1 MFLIPRGEMMKK
13 VALSLAGVLA
23 AAAFAPEASAL
34 PVFAR
39 QTGMACNACHFQHF
53 PLLNGFGR
61 SFKSSAF
68 TLMGAQGKV
77 EGEGLSIPAELNFAG
92 LTSLGYEKNN
102 ALTTPVGTGVR
113 TPANGSVFVPG
124 TNGEMSLFFGGRVS
138 DDAGFLSEFGMLGV
152 GGASALGSAKLPILY
167 EVAPGTRA
175 GLVFFTTAAQ
185 GASYGFE
192 TLNTGAN
199 AIHVQSNT
207 PGFAG
212 QYAGALSAQQY
223 IGTGGFATGASLVV
237 NNAMGF
243 INLTKWHQVGPN
255 DLAGT
260 GASLGSSY
268 ARIAGTFDLGG
279 ADVGVGIQHWGGRST
294 TALLVL
300 EDTKAT
306 AVDGQIQSA
315 VGEMPLGVYASYAF
329 AGTSAPQTGVANV
342 FNAGT
347 LTRSSLNINAELGVV
362 PEKAT
367 VGAGYRRANSGVA
380 KAGTVN
386 SNTRDDALFL
396 TATYKLAQ
404 NMLARLSYVHQY
416 GTYWNQPA
424 GLNALGGLAS
434 NAQALGNNSYTIN
447 LYTLF

>member
-1 MFLIPRGEMMKK
+1 MKK

-92 LTSLGYEKNN
+92 LTSLGYEKSN
-102 ALTTPVGTGVR
+102 AMTTPNGTGVR
-113 TPANGSVFVPG
+113 TVGQGSVFVPA

-138 DDAGFLSEFGMLGV
+138 EFAGFLAEMGAIGTPAGV
-152 GGASALGSAKLPILY
+152 TSAKLPILY
-167 EVAPGTRA
+167 EVTPGTRA
-175 GLVFFTTAAQ
+175 GLVFYTTAGQ
-185 GASYGFE
+185 GASYSFE

-212 QYAGALSAQQY
+212 QYAGAISAQQY
-223 IGTGGFATGASLVV
+223 IGTGSFATGASLVV

-243 INLTKWHQVGPN
+243 INVGKFHQVGPL

-260 GASLGSSY
+260 GAALGSTY

-279 ADVGVGIQHWGGRST
+279 ADVGVGVQHWGGRST

-300 EDTKAT
+300 QDTKAT
-306 AVDGQIQSA
+306 AVDAQAQMA
-315 VGEMPLGVYASYAF
+315 VGEMPLGLYASYAF
-329 AGTSAPQTGVANV
+329 AGTGAAQTGVVNAY
-342 FNAGT
+342 NAGT
-347 LTRSSLNINAELGVV
+347 LTRSSLNINFELGVV

-367 VGAGYRRANSGVA
+367 VGAGYRRGNSGVA
-380 KAGTVN
+380 SALNPTT
-386 SNTRDDALFL
+386 NTRDDALFL
-396 TATYKLAQ
+396 TGTYKLAQ

-416 GTYWNQPA
+416 GTFWNQPSALAA
-424 GLNALGGLAS
+424 GGFAANALGGLAN
-434 NAQALGNNSYTIN
+434 NAQLLGNNSYTIN